1 MTGFVHRHGPAFHGP
16 RGIRF
21 RRIQPGAWT
30 LETATGVVA
39 RDLATMDDALAAG
52 SRLVR
57 CADEAARLLDVG
69 PRDLGNEEA
78 VLDLAVLLFRAG
90 TADAALAA
98 ATSMALTPSVLHALR
113 QRPHSPLA
121 RARAA

>member
-1 MTGFVHRHGPAFHGP
+1 MIRIEGDGYPVLIGRALLGEAEPLVLTFSAGVCDLGN
-16 RGIRF
+16 GI
-21 RRIQPGAWT
+21 
-30 LETATGVVA
+30 
-39 RDLATMDDALAAG
+39 TMDDALAAG